1 MFATGELADRQKN
14 KGEILINWISRIDQ
28 MIISQQKRA
37 ENIAEYILYMWQIED
52 LIRAYNFDPDRIN
65 KELADQYQVDP
76 DIKKDIRL
84 WYEGLIESMKS
95 EQIKSAGHLAYLVGL
110 LDDLNDFHYRLIDSP
125 LHSDYR
131 VLYEDAIYNIGDFR
145 KKMIVTDKM
154 SDMEVCLTVLYGF
167 MLMKMK
173 KRTISED
180 TAEAI
185 ETIRKLVAMLSLKF
199 GEFEEGSIE
208 L

>member
-1 MFATGELADRQKN
+1 
-14 KGEILINWISRIDQ
+14 

-52 LIRAYNFDPDRIN
+52 LIRAYDFNYERIKN
-65 KELADQYQVDP
+65 ELADQYQVDP
-76 DIKKDIRL
+76 SVKKDIQL
-84 WYEGLIESMKS
+84 WYEGLIDSMKS
-95 EQIKSAGHLAYLVGL
+95 EQITQSGHLAFLVGL
-110 LDDLNDFHYRLIDSP
+110 VEDLNDFHFRLIDSP
-125 LHSDYR
+125 HHSDYQ
-131 VLYEDAIYNIGDFR
+131 VLYEEAIYNIGDFR
-145 KKMIVTDKM
+145 KKMIVREKI

-180 TAEAI
+180 TSKAI
-185 ETIRKLVAMLSLKF
+185 ETIRDLVARLSQKF
-199 GEFEEGSIE
+199 KDFEDGLID

>member
-125 LHSDYR
+125 HHSDYR

>member
-1 MFATGELADRQKN
+1 
-14 KGEILINWISRIDQ
+14 
-28 MIISQQKRA
+28 MIISQQKRT

-52 LIRAYNFDPDRIN
+52 LIRAYDFNFEKIKHD
-65 KELADQYQVDP
+65 LADQYQVDP
-76 DIKKDIRL
+76 SVKKDIQL

-95 EQIKSAGHLAYLVGL
+95 EQIVRSGHLAFLVGL
-110 LDDLNDFHYRLIDSP
+110 VDDLNDFHFRVIDSP
-125 LHSDYR
+125 HHSDYQL
-131 VLYEDAIYNIGDFR
+131 LYEAAIYNIGDFR
-145 KKMIVTDKM
+145 KKMAIQEKI

-180 TAEAI
+180 TSKAI
-185 ETIRKLVAMLSLKF
+185 ETIRDLVALLSQKYK
-199 GEFEEGSIE
+199 EFEEGLIE

>member
-1 MFATGELADRQKN
+1 
-14 KGEILINWISRIDQ
+14 

-52 LIRAYNFDPDRIN
+52 LIRAYNFDTERMN
-65 KELADQYQVDP
+65 SELTDQYQVNP
-76 DIKKDIRL
+76 EVKKDIRF
-84 WYEGLIESMKS
+84 WYEGLADSMKS
-95 EQIKSAGHLAYLVGL
+95 EQIPVSGHLAFLVGL
-110 LDDLNDFHYRLIDSP
+110 VDDLNDFHYRLIDSP
-125 LHSDYR
+125 HHSDYR

-145 KKMIVTDKM
+145 KKMLVKDKM

-173 KRTISED
+173 KRIISED
-180 TAEAI
+180 TAGAI
-185 ETIRKLVAMLSLKF
+185 ETIRKLIAMLSFKF
-199 GEFEEGSIE
+199 KEFEEGLIE

>member
-1 MFATGELADRQKN
+1 
-14 KGEILINWISRIDQ
+14 

-125 LHSDYR
+125 HHSDYR